1 MELKLRELRK
11 NSNLTQEQVGK
22 ILNMT
27 QSTYQTYEN
36 NRAVPTLENL
46 IKLADYYNVSLDYLC
61 NRHFKDE
68 VGYLNEMQTQIVKIL
83 KQLNNENTIQAFGY
97 LSGLLASQ

>member
-11 NSNLTQEQVGK
+11 NNNLTQEQVGK

-36 NRAVPTLENL
+36 NRAIPTLENL
-46 IKLADYYNVSLDYLC
+46 IKLADFYNVSLDYLC
-61 NRHFKDE
+61 NRQFKDE
-68 VGYLNEMQTQIVKIL
+68 IGYLTEIQKQIIQIL

-97 LSGLLASQ
+97 LSGLLAGQ